1 MKPSEIDE
9 IERRTDRIPYASIG
23 AERILKLI
31 AHVRRLDKELLELR
45 EENERLKAKV
55 LLGDELAE
63 KVDDIYHDPRCS
75 RFTYADGTCDCD
87 YIELIRLRDIYK
99 DSGSRRDEG

>member
-45 EENERLKAKV
+45 AENERLKAKV
-55 LLGDELAE
+55 LLGDDLAE
-63 KVDDIYHDPRCS
+63 AVNPI
-75 RFTYADGTCDCD
+75 FND
-87 YIELIRLRDIYK
+87 YILIGEQAKNLVEALEKYK
-99 DSGSRRDEG
+99 SIGSRRDEA